1 MTKMTK
7 RGSKRVAFRIKIS
20 QDESI
25 VSLLF
30 AEPFSSMSAATSRP
44 LGLGY
49 EYCGAF
55 TNQLATEIT
64 DASGRRI
71 YEYNKEGTLK
81 FERSFYG
88 DDTFA
93 MNDYVGLQERP
104 VLNAEVISRDFQF
117 CGAFDIRMV
126 WRLLAYPGKGVIS
139 QYVKWTAD
147 IKQRKN
153 DGTYVDVTGQAMGEL
168 TPYTEYWVRN
178 DDDFMDDF
186 SYSNE
191 SLINKTVGTIK
202 IEAEAVYAENASKP
216 WFSWPEEQMP
226 SGELSMRRGKKLILS
241 SENSNYVIKK
251 LVVKWDCSCTPKKSE
266 GSLSISNS

>member
-1 MTKMTK
+1 MY
-7 RGSKRVAFRIKIS
+7 
-20 QDESI
+20 D
-25 VSLLF
+25 
-30 AEPFSSMSAATSRP
+30 AE
-44 LGLGY
+44 LGLVY
-49 EYCGAF
+49 YNF
-55 TNQLATEIT
+55 RYYNPR
-64 DASGRRI
+64 DGRWTR
-71 YEYNKEGTLK
+71 
-81 FERSFYG
+81 R
-88 DDTFA
+88 DDIQGHNLYAYVSNESLA

-104 VLNAEVISRDFQF
+104 VLNAEVISQDFQF

-191 SLINKTVGTIK
+191 SLINKTVGTIE